1 MTSITPE
8 QAMLLKTYNSIQD
21 TYRSSK
27 QLIAKLHSS
36 IVFNSKCVVR
46 KVLPPTLEIHL
57 SPYTWPKGLD
67 KSLSD
72 NSDTYEQIIFR
83 QARTDIFLHRNTVL
97 KKTYT
102 HAIEFINKHA
112 RDQLLSQLFIHKQPT
127 LVDYATTLSIQ
138 SRQSSFY

>member
-1 MTSITPE
+1 MTSINPE

-27 QLIAKLHSS
+27 QLIATLHSS

-46 KVLPPTLEIHL
+46 KVLPPNLEIHL

-72 NSDTYEQIIFR
+72 NSDNYEQIIFR
-83 QARTDIFLHRNTVL
+83 QALTVTAAIRLRFSQEMEDTAFQDSTVVSSARTACV
-97 KKTYT
+97 
-102 HAIEFINKHA
+102 
-112 RDQLLSQLFIHKQPT
+112 PT
-127 LVDYATTLSIQ
+127 PTAQ
-138 SRQSSFY
+138 

>member
-1 MTSITPE
+1 MTSINPE

-27 QLIAKLHSS
+27 QLIATLHSS

-46 KVLPPTLEIHL
+46 KVLPPNLEIHL

-72 NSDTYEQIIFR
+72 NSDNYIPTSPDGHGSNSLAFLSGDGGHSVPGFDGRVISTDCVRPHSHGAVAR
-83 QARTDIFLHRNTVL
+83 Q
-97 KKTYT
+97 
-102 HAIEFINKHA
+102 
-112 RDQLLSQLFIHKQPT
+112 
-127 LVDYATTLSIQ
+127 
-138 SRQSSFY
+138 